1 MKTIASIALE
11 FGGRV
16 ALQEQVKRCARVSKH
31 GCGQLLSVDKFQK
44 RERKRKDGTVR
55 MEYPA
60 RCKECETKFQCEKGK
75 RRRNRE
81 AQAKYAE
88 FKISPA
94 GEYYFCVLKAVPMAR
109 ELREARRA
117 NIGSV

>member
-94 GEYYFCVLKAVPMAR
+94 GEYYFCVLKAVPMGVEIR
-109 ELREARRA
+109 QERR
-117 NIGSV
+117 GV